1 MISHQLISKAFFFL
15 DWKFESLKKR
25 SLGLRVRP
33 PHRTATV
40 HCICPTGNT
49 GVAKEMFERERE
61 SVWEKR
67 KRANERKLIF
77 KKVCRHRRRLLGARK
92 KGKRVQQLLFMFVMI
107 EV

>member
-1 MISHQLISKAFFFL
+1 
-15 DWKFESLKKR
+15 
-25 SLGLRVRP
+25 
-33 PHRTATV
+33 
-40 HCICPTGNT
+40 
-49 GVAKEMFERERE
+49 MFERERE

-92 KGKRVQQLLFMFVMI
+92 KGKKVQQLLFMFVMI